1 MNKQNNPRAITF
13 LSAHGMYSGQINL
26 DSTLNDFLGQMT
38 AGLRGEPSSLMM
50 IPAYIGAAS
59 DLAGKSAVVLDA
71 GGTNLR
77 AARIQFDE
85 KGSPVISDFSKR
97 PMPGSHTALT
107 IEAFYDALAD
117 VLQPFAS
124 IDESVGFCFSFPME
138 ILPDREG
145 KILHFVK
152 EIRVSGASGS
162 KIGAGIN
169 AALRR
174 RGVKPKKF
182 VMLND
187 SVATLLYGMQDGA
200 ANTYSGFAGFILG
213 TGTNVCYMEQGSEIA
228 KLGDWKKQ
236 MIVNVESAG
245 YDGFT
250 QGTFD
255 CELDAASQMPGDHI
269 LEKMTSGAYQGGLIY
284 RTVRGAVQEGLFTE
298 GFVNAFDKMP
308 FFTMGEISDYCANP
322 EGSSRIAQLA
332 LRGTLADRALLWAL
346 VDDSFERSAKMTAVV
361 FAAIAAK
368 MRSGRDPAHPLCM
381 SSEGTTFFKAPLFRP
396 KLNDWLNKWV
406 RDQLGYTI
414 HIIKAENATLI
425 GSAVA
430 ALAD

>member
-1 MNKQNNPRAITF
+1 MNKQNNPKAIAF

-97 PMPGSHTALT
+97 PMPGSQTPLT
-107 IEAFYDALAD
+107 IETFYDALAD
-117 VLQPFAS
+117 ALQPFAS
-124 IDESVGFCFSFPME
+124 TDEPVGFCFSFPME

-182 VMLND
+182 VLLND

-213 TGTNVCYMEQGSEIA
+213 TGTNVCYMEQGSE
-228 KLGDWKKQ
+228 
-236 MIVNVESAG
+236 
-245 YDGFT
+245 
-250 QGTFD
+250 
-255 CELDAASQMPGDHI
+255 
-269 LEKMTSGAYQGGLIY
+269 
-284 RTVRGAVQEGLFTE
+284 TVSYTH
-298 GFVNAFDKMP
+298 
-308 FFTMGEISDYCANP
+308 
-322 EGSSRIAQLA
+322 
-332 LRGTLADRALLWAL
+332 L
-346 VDDSFERSAKMTAVV
+346 V
-361 FAAIAAK
+361 
-368 MRSGRDPAHPLCM
+368 
-381 SSEGTTFFKAPLFRP
+381 
-396 KLNDWLNKWV
+396 
-406 RDQLGYTI
+406 
-414 HIIKAENATLI
+414 
-425 GSAVA
+425 
-430 ALAD
+430 